1 MNEEKEKKESAD
13 GGFMWIALLMLLM
26 TFSGTTFGGS
36 YYDEDKEIY

>member
-1 MNEEKEKKESAD
+1 MNEVKEKKESTD
-13 GGFMWIALLMLLM
+13 SGFMWGVLLMLLM